1 VIRIRGRWAGV
12 RAAIA
17 VVAVLC
23 TVAGWTTMA
32 AAQDTAADRYGERD
46 EIVRGGEIFQA
57 ACAACHGTRLEG
69 GPGPGVLE
77 GPAMT
82 DTDIAYV
89 DLTMRTGR
97 MPIVAREVGIY
108 VDELDDAERE
118 AVNAYLLAVFDLPGE
133 IPTVGEGSAARGQEL
148 YIRNCAA
155 CHGAAG
161 DGGIAGAG
169 NIAWPLTDLDGVA
182 ITSATRVGPFTMPAF
197 DEAVLDDGQV
207 DDIVAYLELASE
219 VERTFVGVAEIDQV
233 GEALFAIGLALLAGL
248 CVWVVARARRWSPA
262 EPESFARTEPF
273 EPR

>member
-1 VIRIRGRWAGV
+1 VL
-12 RAAIA
+12 AA
-17 VVAVLC
+17 VAVLF
-23 TVAGWTTMA
+23 TVAGWTSMA
-32 AAQDTAADRYGERD
+32 AAQDATDERHGERS

-108 VDELDDAERE
+108 VDELDDEQRE
-118 AVNAYLLAVFDLPGE
+118 AVNAYLLAEFDLPGQ
-133 IPTVGEGSAARGQEL
+133 IPTVGEGDAGRGQEL

-169 NIAWPLTDLDGVA
+169 NIAWPLTGLDAVA
-182 ITSATRVGPFTMPAF
+182 IASATRVGPFTMPAF
-197 DEAVLDDGQV
+197 DVAVLDDQQLA
-207 DDIVAYLELASE
+207 DIVAYLELAAE

-233 GEALFAIGLALLAGL
+233 GEALFAIGLALLAAL
-248 CVWVVARARRWSPA
+248 AVWVVARARRWSPA
-262 EPESFARTEPF
+262 EPDSFARTEPF